1 MKRLTTEF
9 SRRSMMAA
17 VLTAFFIAGWLTAPK
32 PAVSQA
38 PQVQQHVSE
47 IKEAAARNK
56 QALAQ
61 YRWQEQDTVTI
72 KGKVKKQDLFQVELG
87 PDGKPLKTP
96 MAQDDSVSSSA
107 RQHGLKHKITEKK
120 TEEFKEYTQQ
130 IKELAQSYAQI
141 DPGRLQQA
149 YQQGNVS
156 IGAGG
161 ASGDVRLV
169 IHNYMKSG
177 DSLTFSLNRAQ
188 KDLQGIEV
196 SSYLSGPKDAVTL
209 SAQFEQLPDGTNHIS
224 DMQINGVSKQ
234 LTVSI
239 KNFDY
244 LKR

>member
-9 SRRSMMAA
+9 SRRSIMAV
-17 VLTAFFIAGWLTAPK
+17 VLTTFSIAGWLIAPK
-32 PAVSQA
+32 PAVSQDL
-38 PQVQQHVSE
+38 QVQQHVSE

-61 YRWQEQDTVTI
+61 YRWQEQDTVSI

-96 MAQDDSVSSSA
+96 MAQDDSASSSA

-141 DPGRLQQA
+141 DPVRLQQA

-169 IHNYMKSG
+169 IHNYMKPG
-177 DSLTFSLNRAQ
+177 DSVTFSLNRAQ

-196 SSYLSGPKDAVTL
+196 SSYLSDPKDAVTL

-224 DMQINGVSKQ
+224 DMQVNGASKQ
-234 LTVSI
+234 LTVAI

>member
-1 MKRLTTEF
+1 MKRLTIEF

-17 VLTAFFIAGWLTAPK
+17 VLTAVSIAGWLIAPK
-32 PAVSQA
+32 PAVSQN

-56 QALAQ
+56 EALAQ
-61 YRWQEQDTVTI
+61 YRWQEQETITI

-87 PDGKPLKTP
+87 PDGKPLKIP
-96 MAQDDSVSSSA
+96 MAQDDSASSSA
-107 RQHGLKHKITEKK
+107 RQHGLKRKITEKK
-120 TEEFKEYTQQ
+120 TEEFKDYAQQ
-130 IKELAQSYAQI
+130 IKELAQSYIQT
-141 DPGRLQQA
+141 DSGKLQHA

-156 IGAGG
+156 IVAGG

-169 IHNYMKSG
+169 IHNYMKPG
-177 DSLTFSLNRAQ
+177 DSVTFSLNRAQ

-196 SSYLSGPKDAVTL
+196 SSYLSDPKDAVAL

-224 DMQINGVSKQ
+224 DMQVNGVSKQ

-244 LKR
+244 QKR